1 MEIPPFPGVI
11 SLGLLVNMLH
21 TERVEKLVHTS
32 VTLNKSV
39 LLSAPEIEPR
49 ERATAFTVTAHKME
63 NVMS

>member
-1 MEIPPFPGVI
+1 M
-11 SLGLLVNMLH
+11 LVNMLH